1 MTRTLSSAL
10 LDLEVLLGVSSL
22 ATSSATSS
30 FGSSTL
36 LDLEVLDD
44 LEVLLPSSVTDASS
58 TLDRE
63 LRLAVKVDSLAV
75 LDLEV
80 LVVDL
85 EDFSSSAKASLA
97 TLDLEDLEALFGL
110 SV

>member
-44 LEVLLPSSVTDASS
+44 LEVLLPSSVTEASS

-63 LRLAVKVDSLAV
+63 LRLVAKVDSLAM

-80 LVVDL
+80 LVDL
-85 EDFSSSAKASLA
+85 DGFSSSAKVSFA
-97 TLDLEDLEALFGL
+97 TLDLEDLEAFFGL